1 MILLLPQYQFFIP
14 DVNSNSSPA
23 PADYF
28 NFQLTD
34 ASRISISGTS
44 NVNEF
49 NCLAYQDYASG
60 NGIVEKN
67 ETSGH
72 LKFQHT
78 TINILVKS
86 LSCDNQVMDYDM
98 YQALKSEK
106 YPYITLNL
114 KEAFAAG
121 NQKIDLLKNIPLIV
135 TADLSVAGMC
145 RSQTIQINA
154 SQNSN
159 GQLIFHGTHKIKLE
173 DFNIDPP
180 TALFGVI
187 KVRDEVYIN
196 FDLYVEV
203 K

>member
-14 DVNSNSSPA
+14 DVNSNSSDA

-49 NCLAYQDYASG
+49 KCLAYQDYASG

-67 ETSGH
+67 ETTGH

-86 LSCDNQVMDYDM
+86 LSCDNPVMDYDM

-121 NQKIDLLKNIPLIV
+121 NQKIDLHKNIPLIV
-135 TADLSVAGMC
+135 TADLSVAGTS
-145 RSQTIQINA
+145 RTQTIQINA

-196 FDLYVEV
+196 FDLYVDV